1 MGVYCFRIIA
11 RRQYRISCL
20 NIATFFVF
28 NFRRIQWRLFDL
40 SVWTASCRKPKVDMA
55 AKRRKKHKNKN
66 IYDAVGGKLLALKFA
81 KLHEG
86 VVKKGDFYVSCADFV
101 DKKGTKVDLDFL
113 VIKEGDNLQ
122 TIQALVHSLDGK
134 KRKYHLEG

>member
-1 MGVYCFRIIA
+1 MKTALHKTLVWALAVFFSSSIA
-11 RRQYRISCL
+11 AATVAFAADDPSIKGPLRT
-20 NIATFFVF
+20 NIK
-28 NFRRIQWRLFDL
+28 
-40 SVWTASCRKPKVDMA
+40 ASMMSFIESTMINDTYY
-55 AKRRKKHKNKN
+55 
-66 IYDAVGGKLLALKFA
+66 IYDAVGGKILELKFA

-113 VIKEGDNLQ
+113 VIKDGDNLQ
-122 TIQALVHSLDGK
+122 TIQAVVHSLDGK